1 MGAGCHRVLSADV
14 AEAANYILQGVLLSP
29 GTAAGRGINRPAA
42 AKTGTANSGFYA
54 AFAGYTPHLAGY
66 VSVFNPIDPTTG
78 GADDRRGLLLPGGPA
93 DRWRPGLPGPDVR
106 RQRAR
111 ARPGR

>member
-1 MGAGCHRVLSADV
+1 MGANCHRVLSADV
-14 AEAANYILQGVLLSP
+14 AEAANLILQGVLVSP

-54 AFAGYTPHLAGY
+54 AFAGYTPHLVGY

-78 GADDRRGLLLPGGPA
+78 GQMIGEDSMLPGGPA
-93 DRWRPGLPGPDVR
+93 DRWRPG
-106 RQRAR
+106 
-111 ARPGR
+111 